1 MAVTPDCTETVVHVA
16 GANVHVLEGGS
27 GPQLLALH
35 GAGGSQGW
43 LRYHQALA
51 EHFTVYAPS
60 HPGYGPS
67 ERPEWLDTMTDMAH
81 FYHAFIDTIGS
92 DQVAIVG
99 TSMGGWLAAE
109 IAAMCPHRLSRMVLV
124 DAVGIKPEVGEIAEI
139 LMCSRE
145 EAARLRFYDTSQV
158 PDYEALFNREL
169 TPEERDAQYANQEM
183 ATRLCWRPYM
193 HNPKLPYYLRRVQ
206 TPTLVVWGRQDAIVP
221 LNCGEIYARE
231 LPHATLKVI
240 DNCGHSPHNE
250 RPDAFLQ
257 AVVPFLIGA

>member
-1 MAVTPDCTETVVHVA
+1 MAVTSDCAETVIHVA
-16 GANVHVLEGGS
+16 GTQVHVLQGGS
-27 GPQLLALH
+27 GPPLLTLH

-43 LRYHQALA
+43 LQYHRALA

-81 FYHAFIDTIGS
+81 FYQAFIDTMGVDRLALI
-92 DQVAIVG
+92 G

-109 IAAMCPHRLSRMVLV
+109 MAAMCPERLSRMVLV
-124 DAVGIKPEVGEIAEI
+124 DAVGIKPEVGEIADI

-145 EAARLRFYDTSQV
+145 DAAKLRFYDTSQV
-158 PDYEALFNREL
+158 PDYETRFNREL

-206 TPTLVVWGRQDAIVP
+206 IPTLVVWGRQDAIVP

-231 LPHATLKVI
+231 LPNARLHVI

-257 AVVPFLIGA
+257 AVMPFLMAT

>member
-1 MAVTPDCTETVVHVA
+1 
-16 GANVHVLEGGS
+16 
-27 GPQLLALH
+27 
-35 GAGGSQGW
+35 
-43 LRYHQALA
+43 
-51 EHFTVYAPS
+51 
-60 HPGYGPS
+60 
-67 ERPEWLDTMTDMAH
+67 
-81 FYHAFIDTIGS
+81 
-92 DQVAIVG
+92 
-99 TSMGGWLAAE
+99 MGGWLAAE

-124 DAVGIKPEVGEIAEI
+124 DAVGVKPDVGEIAEI

-145 EAARLRFYDTSQV
+145 EAARLRFYDTRQV

-169 TPEERDAQYANQEM
+169 TPEERDAQYHNQEM

-193 HNPKLPYYLRRVQ
+193 HNPKLPHYLRRVQ

-221 LNCGEIYARE
+221 LNCGEIYARA

-257 AVVPFLIGA
+257 AVLPFLMGT

>member
-1 MAVTPDCTETVVHVA
+1 MAVTSDCAETVIHVA
-16 GANVHVLEGGS
+16 GTQVHVLQGGS
-27 GPQLLALH
+27 GPPLLTLH

-43 LRYHQALA
+43 LQYHQALA

-81 FYHAFIDTIGS
+81 FYQAFIDTMGVDRLALI
-92 DQVAIVG
+92 G

-109 IAAMCPHRLSRMVLV
+109 IAAMAPERLSRMVLV
-124 DAVGIKPEVGEIAEI
+124 DAVGIKPEVGEIADI

-145 EAARLRFYDTSQV
+145 EAAKLRFYDTRQV
-158 PDYEALFNREL
+158 PDYETRFNREL

-206 TPTLVVWGRQDAIVP
+206 IPTLVVWGRQDAIVP

-231 LPHATLKVI
+231 LPNARLHVI
-240 DNCGHSPHNE
+240 DNCGHSPQNE

-257 AVVPFLIGA
+257 AVIPFLTAA

>member
-1 MAVTPDCTETVVHVA
+1 MAVTPDCTETVINIA
-16 GANVHVLEGGS
+16 GARVHVLQGGS
-27 GPQLLALH
+27 GAPLLALH

-51 EHFTVYAPS
+51 EYFTVYVPS

-67 ERPEWLDTMTDMAH
+67 ERPDWLDTMTDMAH
-81 FYHAFIDTIGS
+81 FYLAFIDTMGV
-92 DQVAIVG
+92 DQLALLG

-109 IAAMCPHRLSRMVLV
+109 IAAMAPERLSRMVLV

-145 EAARLRFYDTSQV
+145 DAAKLRFYDTSQV
-158 PDYEALFNREL
+158 PDYDTLFNREL
-169 TPEERDAQYANQEM
+169 TPEERDMQFANQEM

-221 LNCGEIYARE
+221 VNCGEIYARE
-231 LPHATLKVI
+231 PPNARLHVI
-240 DNCGHSPHNE
+240 DNCGHAPHNE

-257 AVVPFLIGA
+257 AVVPFLTAA